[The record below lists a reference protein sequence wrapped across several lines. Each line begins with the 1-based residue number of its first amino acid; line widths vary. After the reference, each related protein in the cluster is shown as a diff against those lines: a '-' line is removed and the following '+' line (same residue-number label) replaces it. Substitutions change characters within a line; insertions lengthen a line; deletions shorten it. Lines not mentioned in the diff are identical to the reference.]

1 MLSEIACMLIDVDIY
16 IDRFCTLA
24 RTGTSRLRSL
34 EIPGRITEPPSTEP
48 CHAIS
53 HGLPDGMY
61 TRPHHSNPNNKT
73 STPSSQRK
81 PRRNDAKCS
90 DIGTRKSMPLHHSLT
105 LTQYP
110 AALERCPNLLK
121 DRRANRRKQMSHGQ
135 GFRTRAA
142 RRSILMDA

>member
-1 MLSEIACMLIDVDIY
+1 MLSKIARMLIDVDIY
-16 IDRFCTLA
+16 IDRLYTLA
-24 RTGTSRLRSL
+24 WTGTSRLRSL
-34 EIPGRITEPPSTEP
+34 EIQSRITQPLSTEP
-48 CHAIS
+48 RHAIA

-73 STPSSQRK
+73 STPSSRRN
-81 PRRNDAKCS
+81 PRRNDAKCN

-110 AALERCPNLLK
+110 AALERRPNLLK